1 MDLNCVVIRFT
12 HRSVFPVLAM
22 KLSLLRL
29 FGHLTMNDH
38 VRFLRLFLNPFS
50 RVPFQVGGDV
60 IRRQVSVL
68 FLYHPMMDD
77 PHYLSFLS
85 LSYHI
90 CKIEIITST
99 SYSYREDPML

>member
-1 MDLNCVVIRFT
+1 MDLNCVVIRFM

-60 IRRQVSVL
+60 IRRYQ
-68 FLYHPMMDD
+68 FY
-77 PHYLSFLS
+77 FF
-85 LSYHI
+85 
-90 CKIEIITST
+90 ITQ
-99 SYSYREDPML
+99 